1 MGRKIGN
8 AVFLAAALIPA
19 ICSPTYGGDTQLA
32 QLPAYY
38 HPIDLLGEKKAPDQR
53 SGFKKMRNQVS
64 ERSAAYLTK
73 KMGKNYFTQQIAPIV
88 LNSWYLVF
96 VTK

>member
-8 AVFLAAALIPA
+8 AVLLAAALIPV

-53 SGFKKMRNQVS
+53 SGFKKMRILGTG
-64 ERSAAYLTK
+64 RRW
-73 KMGKNYFTQQIAPIV
+73 P
-88 LNSWYLVF
+88 
-96 VTK
+96 